1 MRAAAQQQQGKMAHA
16 PTARLALVQID
27 CDVERALPTLMTAP
41 MRAPREFI
49 IKGLTQDGRTFRPSD
64 WAERLAGAMSSF
76 RPGAGG
82 RAGIG
87 AFIGYSLLRAYL
99 GGRGQGCD
107 RQRGTARHRAD
118 GLGFRR
124 QLRARQQPSDGQDA
138 EPAHAADLSG
148 MKKAHRG
155 GPSSAPMY
163 GVRRPGPGPL
173 PWQTGDSCGGRLC
186 SCGTCPCQ
194 RPSRS
199 PSGPS

>member
-1 MRAAAQQQQGKMAHA
+1 MRAAAQQQQGKMAPA

-87 AFIGYSLLRAYL
+87 AFIGYSPYCVPTSVGEVKAVIVNEALRDIEPMAW
-99 GGRGQGCD
+99 D
-107 RQRGTARHRAD
+107 FVVNFARD
-118 GLGFRR
+118 NNL
-124 QLRARQQPSDGQDA
+124 QMDEMQNPPTPPISA
-138 EPAHAADLSG
+138 E
-148 MKKAHRG
+148 
-155 GPSSAPMY
+155 
-163 GVRRPGPGPL
+163 
-173 PWQTGDSCGGRLC
+173 
-186 SCGTCPCQ
+186 
-194 RPSRS
+194 
-199 PSGPS
+199 